1 VSNPG
6 TRPAS
11 GVGYE
16 LRAAG
21 HVMARAF
28 SGRVDAL
35 IAAGIVLFG
44 TLIEWSRLL
53 TVARNTL
60 WAEDVR
66 NFLANAVSMGS
77 AQALFRPY
85 AGYLHLVPRLIA
97 GITVELFPVSLWANS
112 EALISCLVAAGVS
125 ALVFICSRDVITWL
139 PARALLALIT
149 LLVPLA
155 PLEVLGNTANLH
167 WYFLWLAP
175 WLLLYRPRTRPGAW
189 LLGIVALLAAM
200 TEIQLVLFAPL
211 LFASWRD
218 RRRWPVAIPY
228 LAGCAIQIAVTI
240 FNPRGHSSVPL
251 IGLPSLLYGYLINAA
266 MSVWNSSPS
275 GIRDI
280 LLHSGPWVAIAAI
293 IPFLAAAAI
302 VVRLGSRRQ
311 RQVAVLL
318 LVSSLVLWCVAVEL
332 DPGARYDYVASANW
346 QHIWLSRYGVVP
358 SLMLLALVPLALT
371 VLRRRYEV
379 GEAVGSRWRLIRG
392 IPLAIGLG
400 TILVVLTS
408 WMPTTTVRSVG
419 PQWQSEVAAAQE
431 ACETAPPQTVMPLS
445 GAPSPNWAL
454 ELTCRQLQ
462 HDRL

>member
-1 VSNPG
+1 MV
-6 TRPAS
+6 
-11 GVGYE
+11 V
-16 LRAAG
+16 RAL
-21 HVMARAF
+21 
-28 SGRVDAL
+28 SGRANVMVAT
-35 IAAGIVLFG
+35 GIVLFG
-44 TLIEWSRLL
+44 TLIEWSRLP

-66 NFLANAVSMGS
+66 NFLANAVSIGP
-77 AQALFRPY
+77 AQALLRPY

-97 GITVELFPVSLWANS
+97 GVTVELFPVSLWANS

-125 ALVFICSRDVITWL
+125 ALVFVCSRDLLTWL
-139 PARALLALIT
+139 PARVLLAVIT

-200 TEIQLVLFAPL
+200 TEIQLVLFVPL

-218 RRRWPVAIPY
+218 HRRWPVAIPY
-228 LAGCAIQIAVTI
+228 LLGCVIQIGITL
-240 FNPRGHSSVPL
+240 FNPRGHSSAAL

-266 MSVWNSSPS
+266 LTVWNSSPS
-275 GIRDI
+275 AIHDI

-311 RQVAVLL
+311 RQVALLL

-332 DPGARYDYVASANW
+332 DPGARYNYAAGANW

-358 SLMLLALVPLALT
+358 SMMLLALVPLALT
-371 VLRRRYEV
+371 VLRRRYEFGV
-379 GEAVGSRWRLIRG
+379 AAGARWKLIRS
-392 IPLAIGLG
+392 IPVAIGLG
-400 TILVVLTS
+400 TILVVATS

-419 PQWQSEVAAAQE
+419 PQWQPEVAAAQE
-431 ACETAPPQTVMPLS
+431 ACETAPPQTVMQLS

-462 HDRL
+462 SDRL

>member
-1 VSNPG
+1 MVVR
-6 TRPAS
+6 T
-11 GVGYE
+11 
-16 LRAAG
+16 L
-21 HVMARAF
+21 
-28 SGRVDAL
+28 SGRANVMVAT
-35 IAAGIVLFG
+35 GIVLFG
-44 TLIEWSRLL
+44 TLIEWSRLP
-53 TVARNTL
+53 TVSRNTL

-66 NFLANAVSMGS
+66 NFLANAVSMGPV
-77 AQALFRPY
+77 QALFRPY
-85 AGYLHLVPRLIA
+85 AGYLHFVPRLIA
-97 GITVELFPVSLWANS
+97 GVTVELFPVPLWANS

-125 ALVFICSRDVITWL
+125 ALVFVCSRDLLTWL
-139 PARALLALIT
+139 PARVLLALIT

-175 WLLLYRPRTRPGAW
+175 WLLLYRPRTRTGAW
-189 LLGIVALLAAM
+189 LLGIVALLASM
-200 TEIQLVLFAPL
+200 TEIQLVLFVPL
-211 LFASWRD
+211 LLASWRD
-218 RRRWPVAIPY
+218 HRRWPVAIPY
-228 LAGCAIQIAVTI
+228 LAGCVIQIAVTL
-240 FNPRGHSSVPL
+240 FNPRGHSPAAL

-275 GIRDI
+275 AIHGI

-318 LVSSLVLWCVAVEL
+318 LASSLVLWCVAVEL
-332 DPGARYDYVASANW
+332 DPGARYNYVASANW

-379 GEAVGSRWRLIRG
+379 GVAVGSRWKLIRG
-392 IPLAIGLG
+392 ISLAVALG
-400 TILVVLTS
+400 TILVMVTS

-419 PQWQSEVAAAQE
+419 PQWQPEVAAAQE
-431 ACETAPPQTVMPLS
+431 ACETAPPQTVMQFS

-462 HDRL
+462 SDSL